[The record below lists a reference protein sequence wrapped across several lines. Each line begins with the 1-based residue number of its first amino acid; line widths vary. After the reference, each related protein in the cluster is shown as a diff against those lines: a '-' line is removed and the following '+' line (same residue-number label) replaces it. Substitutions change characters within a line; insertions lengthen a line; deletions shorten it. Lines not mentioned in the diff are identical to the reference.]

1 MTHSCSATFQPNQSV
16 QHAYCARCRRSPGL
30 GVDQDLESAVDHAL
44 EIEGH
49 GFLITHAVMRGSFMT
64 LALTR
69 SRCARDLNT
78 IHENTMVSPGLALAD
93 RVNGT
98 PNLTLRS
105 SPAHSRYSRA
115 PCSAR
120 FFPPSWPC
128 GGRLPGFFRDGQDIS
143 IDIPH
148 VTLPLVCFHSWLAIV
163 QPPHE
168 PRARMRRSVK

>member
-1 MTHSCSATFQPNQSV
+1 MTRLATPLLNPNRSV
-16 QHAYCARCRRSPGL
+16 QHTYCARCRRSPGL
-30 GVDQDLESAVDHAL
+30 GVDQDLESAADHAL

-49 GFLITHAVMRGSFMT
+49 GFLITHRRDARAFMT

-69 SRCARDLNT
+69 SRCARDLNA
-78 IHENTMVSPGLALAD
+78 IQENTTVSPGLALAD

-115 PCSAR
+115 PCSVR

-143 IDIPH
+143 VDVPH
-148 VTLPLVCFHSWLAIV
+148 VNPPLWLRL
-163 QPPHE
+163 Q
-168 PRARMRRSVK
+168 S

>member
-1 MTHSCSATFQPNQSV
+1 MVNDSFLQRPFSTQSERSTHVLCS
-16 QHAYCARCRRSPGL
+16 CRRSPGL

-44 EIEGH
+44 EIEEH
-49 GFLITHAVMRGSFMT
+49 GFLITHRRDARAFLT

-69 SRCARDLNT
+69 SRCARDLNA
-78 IHENTMVSPGLALAD
+78 IQENTTVSPGLALAD

-115 PCSAR
+115 PCSVR

-143 IDIPH
+143 VDVPH
-148 VTLPLVCFHSWLAIV
+148 VNPPLWLRL
-163 QPPHE
+163 QP
-168 PRARMRRSVK
+168 